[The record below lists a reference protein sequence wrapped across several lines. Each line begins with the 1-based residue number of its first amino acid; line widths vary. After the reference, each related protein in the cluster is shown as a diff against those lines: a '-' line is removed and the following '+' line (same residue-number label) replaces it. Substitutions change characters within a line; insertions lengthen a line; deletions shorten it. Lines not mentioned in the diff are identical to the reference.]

1 MSDHKQT
8 TKAAVAVATVQV
20 YAKGIIATGVAF
32 LGSLG
37 TALADGT
44 VTPLEWVGIA
54 STTLVAAGAVIG
66 VANKQPATEQTSAGY
81 PDALKSEPEDALG

>member
-1 MSDHKQT
+1 MGEHE
-8 TKAAVAVATVQV
+8 TVSTPSVVQR

-32 LGSLG
+32 LGTLG

-54 STTLVAAGAVIG
+54 SATLVAAGAVVG
-66 VANKQPATEQTSAGY
+66 VANASAPIEQTSAGY
-81 PDALKSEPEDALG
+81 PDAFKTEPGDALLED